1 MTGSPGDLVPD
12 QCQVVVGVPGM
23 RKVKLI
29 FLTLLVFAALITVL
43 FGILELT
50 FRYLDRKDVSEL
62 PYHAVTGTYVPLV
75 IKSNYQGKL
84 AGVPFATNRDGL
96 RDEPDFAPDPPADEF
111 RILSL
116 GDSVAFGLGIK
127 SSECYAKV
135 LDRRLNEGGGPPKY
149 HVINS
154 AGPGYSPSFYYLFLK
169 NEALKWHPRMVLLE
183 IELCNDVTDEALL
196 RWEVDPSRPDR
207 PSGLKGGRY
216 VVAWDGI
223 LLSAYIRGPYFYERT
238 YTYVELSRRFFDL
251 LYRFFPTEP
260 FHSDSSVTYYIL
272 GYDRYLLDRN
282 RIEYGWTHLIQALQV
297 TQELLREQGVEFLL
311 MIMPSRY
318 IYDRSPGRNMDRFAR
333 NLVDRAVAVAGEKGI
348 PYINLT
354 DTIAAG
360 GGDKLYLDTIHLN
373 EEGNLLV
380 GAALY
385 ERLRSKSAPA
395 TASR

>member
-1 MTGSPGDLVPD
+1 
-12 QCQVVVGVPGM
+12 M

-29 FLTLLVFAALITVL
+29 FLSLLVFVALLAIL
-43 FGILELT
+43 FGVLELT

-75 IKSNYQGKL
+75 IKSNYHGKL
-84 AGVPFATNRDGL
+84 AGVPFVTNRDGL
-96 RDEPDFAPDPPADEF
+96 RDEPDFDPNPPADEF
-111 RILSL
+111 RILSM
-116 GDSVAFGLGIK
+116 GDSVAFGLGIQ
-127 SSECYAKV
+127 SSDCYAKV
-135 LDRRLNEGGGPPKY
+135 LDRKLNELGGLPKY
-149 HVINS
+149 RVINS

-169 NEALKWHPRMVLLE
+169 REALQWHPRMVLLE

-196 RWEVDPSRPDR
+196 HWEVDPARPDR

-251 LYRFFPTEP
+251 LYRFSPTEP
-260 FHSDSSVTYYIL
+260 FHSDPSVTYYIL
-272 GYDRYLLDRN
+272 GYDRYLLDQK
-282 RIEYGWTHLIQALQV
+282 RIEYGWTHLFGALQA
-297 TQELLREQGVEFLL
+297 THEMLREQGVPFLL

-318 IYDRSPGRNMDRFAR
+318 IYDRSSGRNMDRFAWS
-333 NLVDRAVAVAGEKGI
+333 LVDRAVAAAGEKGI
-348 PYINLT
+348 PYLNLT

-360 GGDKLYLDTIHLN
+360 GGDKLYLDSIHLN
-373 EEGNLLV
+373 EKGNLLV
-380 GAALY
+380 GTALY
-385 ERLRSKSAPA
+385 EHLKTKLTPA